1 MTQVRQALTD
11 ASRHA
16 GLVTVLSAM
25 EVELSF
31 TIAVAVVEELPDG
44 SHVVTVIK
52 GVVVRTEGEP

>member
-1 MTQVRQALTD
+1 
-11 ASRHA
+11 
-16 GLVTVLSAM
+16 M